1 VTSSKVR
8 TIVVMDTMVSIR
20 TVGRDDPDAVE
31 RAFDWFHRIEAACSR
46 FDRGSEVQRLASCA
60 GEPVGVSEI
69 LFATAQFAL
78 ALAEETDGAF
88 DPTVGRRMEQ
98 LGFDREYRTGE
109 RVTSFVGD
117 DGPVSFRDVHADND
131 SRTLMLDKPV
141 VLDLGAVA
149 KGFAI
154 DMAARELQSIES
166 FAIDAGGDLF
176 LAGRNEDDA
185 PWTVAIRDPRDANA
199 TIAVLEASNAA
210 VCTSGDYLRRN
221 DHGEHHIIDPR
232 TGAPTHEIISATV
245 IAPLAMVA
253 DGLGTAAF
261 VLGAERGIALL
272 ERHGVEGLL
281 VTSTLEHHRTRG
293 AQQVLSNT

>member
-31 RAFDWFHRIEAACSR
+31 RAFGWFHRIESACSR
-46 FDRGSEVQRLASCA
+46 FDRNSEVQRLVTCV
-60 GEPVGVSEI
+60 GEPVVVSDI
-69 LFATAQFAL
+69 LFATTQFAL
-78 ALAEETDGAF
+78 AVAAETDGAF
-88 DPTVGRRMEQ
+88 DPTVGRRMER

-109 RVTSFVGD
+109 RIASSVGD
-117 DGPVSFRDVHADND
+117 DGRVSYRDVHADND
-131 SRTLMLDKPV
+131 SRTLMLDKPI

-154 DMAARELQSIES
+154 DMAARELHAIEN
-166 FAIDAGGDLF
+166 FAIDAGGDLY
-176 LAGRNEDDA
+176 LSGHNEHDA
-185 PWTVAIRDPRDANA
+185 PWTVGVRDPRDPNA

-221 DHGEHHIIDPR
+221 DDGAHHIIDPR
-232 TGAPTHEIISATV
+232 TGTPTDEILSATV
-245 IAPLAMVA
+245 SAPLAMVA

-293 AQQVLSNT
+293 AQQVLSNA